1 VPYALAQLDDRGVFF
16 IEPGTPVYA
25 GMIVGESA
33 RDFDMVVNVCKT
45 KKLTNMRASGSD
57 EALKITPPRKLSLEQ
72 AMEFINDDELIEVT
86 PKSIRLRKKI
96 LDENVR
102 AREAKRKK
110 QASEALA

>member
-1 VPYALAQLDDRGVFF
+1 
-16 IEPGTPVYA
+16 
-25 GMIVGESA
+25 MIVGESA

-110 QASEALA
+110 QASEAMA